1 MQMFGAV
8 LDFFHSG
15 ASDFIFCV
23 MTVLCVSGCAIA
35 SLGRFAYIWFFLTL
49 HFGARHVSL
58 YNLVS
63 KSVLYVG
70 ILVRFCIV
78 HSCASDLMFFCCD
91 NDVCFGLCNVVSK
104 PGY

>member
-1 MQMFGAV
+1 M
-8 LDFFHSG
+8 
-15 ASDFIFCV
+15 CV
-23 MTVLCVSGCAIA
+23 GLCNCIIRPVC
-35 SLGRFAYIWFFLTL
+35 LYLFFFLTL

-78 HSCASDLMFFCCD
+78 HSCASELMFFCCD